1 MYLSESVNSL
11 KFRDGRIIA
20 VSTSKCDAC
29 GCDHVFS
36 ALPVHALKSILHP
49 YSKLRARLEKIKF
62 TDILNIYFTSSEKIL
77 DSEYAC
83 IIDSPIHWIFDHSE
97 KLPDKETGK
106 AFLYGATV
114 SASTLKA
121 SNAQIETMLKE
132 EIKKFFGKNSV
143 LKVLP
148 LRFAAATIS
157 ADADTEQARPKDED
171 IRSEFEN
178 LHICGDWVQTDLPCT
193 IESAAKSANDVNL

>member
-1 MYLSESVNSL
+1 MHNR
-11 KFRDGRIIA
+11 FA
-20 VSTSKCDAC
+20 
-29 GCDHVFS
+29 
-36 ALPVHALKSILHP
+36 HP
-49 YSKLRARLEKIKF
+49 
-62 TDILNIYFTSSEKIL
+62 L
-77 DSEYAC
+77 D
-83 IIDSPIHWIFDHSE
+83 FDHSE